1 MISDAFL
8 RLLQCPETRTPLVN
22 ADEALVTR
30 LRTRIREGSIHY
42 ADGSKPDKELADR
55 LDGALVN
62 EGRTLAY
69 AVTDNIPNLIREEA
83 LPVEPAEG

>member
-8 RLLQCPETRTPLVN
+8 RLLQCPATQTPLSN
-22 ADEALVTR
+22 ADEALLTS
-30 LRTRIREGSIHY
+30 LRTRIREGSIQY
-42 ADGSKPDKELADR
+42 ADGSRPDKDLADR

-69 AVTDNIPNLIREEA
+69 PVTDNIPNLIREEA
-83 LPVEPAEG
+83 LPLAPSAS

>member
-8 RLLQCPETRTPLVN
+8 RLLQCPETRTPLTN
-22 ADEALVTR
+22 ADDALVTS
-30 LRTRIREGSIHY
+30 LRSRIREGSIQY

-69 AVTDNIPNLIREEA
+69 AVADNIPNLIREEA
-83 LPVEPAEG
+83 LPIGPPSR

>member
-8 RLLQCPETRTPLVN
+8 RLLQCPETRTPLRN
-22 ADEALVTR
+22 ADEALLAR
-30 LRTRIREGSIHY
+30 LRERIREGSIHY
-42 ADGSKPDKELADR
+42 VDGSKPDKDLADR

-69 AVTDNIPNLIREEA
+69 GVTDNIPNLIREEA
-83 LPVEPAEG
+83 LAVEPTEG